1 MMGFAIVSSPRVLNK
16 LALQTSHKA
25 ASGCKG
31 LFDLVANRV
40 GRARA
45 RRCRWSGS
53 PASGRSV
60 AGYVAAFRAAQA
72 LADHGSWGAP
82 ACVAVG
88 SIIVPTDRLPVDE
101 DVVAGIWSPAATA
114 RSAQRAPGARRS
126 SPASSLATGHRDEDA
141 NEVTL
146 LMPAYPLYQAHGQS
160 AQASTGG

>member
-1 MMGFAIVSSPRVLNK
+1 MGFAIVSSPRVLNK

-31 LFDLVANRV
+31 LFDLVANKV

-72 LADHGSWGAP
+72 LADHGSWG
-82 ACVAVG
+82 G
-88 SIIVPTDRLPVDE
+88 TGMRGGRLDH
-101 DVVAGIWSPAATA
+101 SPH
-114 RSAQRAPGARRS
+114 R
-126 SPASSLATGHRDEDA
+126 SPAS
-141 NEVTL
+141 
-146 LMPAYPLYQAHGQS
+146 
-160 AQASTGG
+160 

>member
-1 MMGFAIVSSPRVLNK
+1 MLRPYEVGWVERSDTHHRPLTPPVMGFAIVSSPRVLNK

-25 ASGCKG
+25 ASGRKG
-31 LFDLVANRV
+31 LFDLVANNV

-114 RSAQRAPGARRS
+114 RSAQGRRV
-126 SPASSLATGHRDEDA
+126 RDGPHPRHLWRHVIEMRMR
-141 NEVTL
+141 TR
-146 LMPAYPLYQAHGQS
+146 
-160 AQASTGG
+160 